1 MLCSSEH
8 HNPPANFDPVWRD
21 NGGHAVFH
29 LNEKL
34 GRGEP
39 ERKKKEKKKK
49 NQRNTSK
56 IFQPSSVKGN
66 PTV

>member
-49 NQRNTSK
+49 K
-56 IFQPSSVKGN
+56 IKEILLKYSSLHL
-66 PTV
+66 